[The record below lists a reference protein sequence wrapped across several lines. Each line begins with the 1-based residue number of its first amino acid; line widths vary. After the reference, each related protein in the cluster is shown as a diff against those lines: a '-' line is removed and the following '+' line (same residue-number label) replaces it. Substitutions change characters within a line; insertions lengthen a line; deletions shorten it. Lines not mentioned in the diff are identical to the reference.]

1 MCYGGILCVMV
12 VYYVLWRC
20 NLCYGGVLYGR
31 VVYCVLGR
39 CTVYYGGVLCVMA
52 GVLYFSESAPC

>member
-1 MCYGGILCVMV
+1 MCYGGILCVMA
-12 VYYVLWRC
+12 
-20 NLCYGGVLYGR
+20 VLYGR

-52 GVLYFSESAPC
+52 GVLYFRVVYCVL

>member
-1 MCYGGILCVMV
+1 MCVMV

-20 NLCYGGVLYGR
+20 TLCYGGVLYGR
-31 VVYCVLGR
+31 VVYCVSGR